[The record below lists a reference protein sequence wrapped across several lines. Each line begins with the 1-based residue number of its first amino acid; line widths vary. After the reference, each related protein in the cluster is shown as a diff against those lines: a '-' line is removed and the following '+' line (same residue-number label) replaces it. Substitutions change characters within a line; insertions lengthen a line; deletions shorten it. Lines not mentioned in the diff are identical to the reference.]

1 MVLQWAPT
9 KCYVEVCND
18 VICSVGKLGEEVGK
32 LKDLVVE
39 VGVSDWDC

>member
-9 KCYVEVCND
+9 ERYTEVCKD
-18 VICSVGKLGEEVGK
+18 VICSVEKLGEEVGK

-39 VGVSDWDC
+39 VGMCE